1 MTANPL
7 DSASKLRPAGLAG
20 DLSSGAAA
28 GRGASQGV
36 QQWTVGPEQ
45 AGQRIDNFLLTR
57 LKGVPKTRIYRMLRT
72 GEVRVNGGR
81 IGSDYRIEQGDVLR
95 IPPLRLPTSMAG
107 SDGGQSQGALQPGLA
122 KSVAARIGV
131 IFEDEFFIAI
141 DKPAGLAVHGGSG
154 VKLGVI
160 EALRQVRQPEAG
172 RELFLELVHRL
183 DRETS
188 GLMLLAKRRSSLTE
202 FHRHLREGQMRKRY
216 IALVWGS
223 WPQDCDR
230 IDAPL
235 HKWVNARGERWVRIQ
250 EGGQTAITKVRLL
263 QQLAHVSLGPVSL
276 LQCEPLTG
284 RTHQLRVHLAGQGH
298 PILGDPKYGLHERD
312 AAAGPKGTGL
322 IGRMALHAWSLRLT
336 HPNTG
341 ETLTLTAPLGQAL
354 QDLLNTLGA
363 KPLR

>member
-7 DSASKLRPAGLAG
+7 DSASKLRLSGLAG
-20 DLSSGAAA
+20 DVSSGPAT

-36 QQWTVGPEQ
+36 QQWAVGPEQ

-81 IGSDYRIEQGDVLR
+81 IASDYRIQDGDLLR
-95 IPPLRLPTSMAG
+95 IPPLRLPASMAG

-141 DKPAGLAVHGGSG
+141 HKPAGLAVHGGSG

-202 FHRHLREGQMRKRY
+202 FHRQLREGQMRKRY
-216 IALVWGS
+216 IALVWGR

-263 QQLAHVSLGPVSL
+263 QQLEHVSLGSMSL

-298 PILGDPKYGLHERD
+298 PIVGDPKYGLHERD
-312 AAAGPKGTGL
+312 EAAGPKGTGL

-341 ETLTLTAPLGQAL
+341 ETLTLTAPVGQAL

>member
-7 DSASKLRPAGLAG
+7 DSASKLRPSGLTG
-20 DLSSGAAA
+20 DLSSGPAA

-95 IPPLRLPTSMAG
+95 IPPLRMPASMAG

-202 FHRHLREGQMRKRY
+202 FHRQLREGQMRKRY

-263 QQLAHVSLGPVSL
+263 QPLEHVSLGPVSL

-298 PILGDPKYGLHERD
+298 PIVGDPKYGLHERD
-312 AAAGPKGTGL
+312 EAAGPKGAGL
-322 IGRMALHAWSLRLT
+322 IGRMVLHAWSLRLT

-354 QDLLNTLGA
+354 QDLLNLLGA
-363 KPLR
+363 KPPQ

>member
-7 DSASKLRPAGLAG
+7 DSASKLRLSGLAG
-20 DLSSGAAA
+20 DVSSGPAT

-36 QQWTVGPEQ
+36 QQWAVGPEQ

-81 IGSDYRIEQGDVLR
+81 IASDYRIQDGDLLR
-95 IPPLRLPTSMAG
+95 IPPLRLPASMTG

-202 FHRHLREGQMRKRY
+202 FHRQLREGQMRKRY
-216 IALVWGS
+216 IALVWGR

-263 QQLAHVSLGPVSL
+263 QQLEHVSLGSVSL

-298 PILGDPKYGLHERD
+298 PIVGDPKYGLHERD
-312 AAAGPKGTGL
+312 EAAGPKGTGL

-336 HPNTG
+336 QPNTG
-341 ETLTLTAPLGQAL
+341 ETLTLTAPVGQAL

>member
-7 DSASKLRPAGLAG
+7 DSESKLRLSGLAG
-20 DLSSGAAA
+20 DVSSGPAT

-36 QQWTVGPEQ
+36 QQWAVGPEQ

-81 IGSDYRIEQGDVLR
+81 IASDYRIQDGDLLR
-95 IPPLRLPTSMAG
+95 IPPLRLPASMAG

-202 FHRHLREGQMRKRY
+202 FHRQLREGQMRKRY
-216 IALVWGS
+216 IALVWGR

-263 QQLAHVSLGPVSL
+263 QQLEHVSLGSVSL

-298 PILGDPKYGLHERD
+298 PIVGDPKYGLHERD
-312 AAAGPKGTGL
+312 EAAGPKGTGL

-341 ETLTLTAPLGQAL
+341 ETLTLTAPVGQAL

>member
-7 DSASKLRPAGLAG
+7 DSASKLRLSGLAG
-20 DLSSGAAA
+20 DVSSGPAT

-36 QQWTVGPEQ
+36 QQWAVGPEQ

-81 IGSDYRIEQGDVLR
+81 IASDYRIQDGDLLR
-95 IPPLRLPTSMAG
+95 IPPLRLPASMAG

-188 GLMLLAKRRSSLTE
+188 GLILLAKRRSILTE
-202 FHRHLREGQMRKRY
+202 FHRQLREGQMRKRY
-216 IALVWGS
+216 IALVWGR

-263 QQLAHVSLGPVSL
+263 QQLEHVSLGSVSL

-298 PILGDPKYGLHERD
+298 PIVGDPKYGLHERD
-312 AAAGPKGTGL
+312 EAAGPKGTGL

-341 ETLTLTAPLGQAL
+341 ETLTLTAPVGQAL